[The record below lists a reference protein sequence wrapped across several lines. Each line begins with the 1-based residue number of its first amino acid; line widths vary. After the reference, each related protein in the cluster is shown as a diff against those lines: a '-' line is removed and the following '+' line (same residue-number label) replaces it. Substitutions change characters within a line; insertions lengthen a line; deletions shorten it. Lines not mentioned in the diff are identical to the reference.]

1 MNITQELFS
10 VWAVHS
16 ALVLVKTL
24 LMSLWT
30 AKTRFANKTFANPED
45 IVLEPGSKVDYTNP
59 NIERIR
65 RSHLVRKLLKIGQ
78 IFEGYLHI
86 ECKL

>member
-1 MNITQELFS
+1 MNITQELFN

-16 ALVLVKTL
+16 AFVLVKTL

-45 IVLEPGSKVDYTNP
+45 TVLESGSKVDYTNP

-65 RSHLVRKLLKIGQ
+65 RSHLVSNLYSRA
-78 IFEGYLHI
+78 
-86 ECKL
+86 

>member
-1 MNITQELFS
+1 MNITHELFN

-16 ALVLVKTL
+16 AFVLVKTL

-65 RSHLVRKLLKIGQ
+65 RSHLVRKIQ
-78 IFEGYLHI
+78 
-86 ECKL
+86 